1 MLLKIHKE
9 MIIFQNNSILLDNQK
24 MQQAWNDLTATVSK
38 NKVKSLVLT
47 NSNFALLEYIS
58 DFIRG
63 YLK

>member
-9 MIIFQNNSILLDNQK
+9 MIFFQNNSILLDNQK